1 MEAARGK
8 VVCRLGVEAMF
19 REAVNVEPVRGKD
32 HAVLGRAMP
41 PSPGPVSPWA
51 YSVQEA
57 ADALVFRETMDVEAG
72 RGKETGAEALFN
84 QPGGWVDGSRRVR
97 L

>member
-1 MEAARGK
+1 
-8 VVCRLGVEAMF
+8 
-19 REAVNVEPVRGKD
+19 
-32 HAVLGRAMP
+32 MP

-57 ADALVFRETMDVEAG
+57 ADALVFRETVDVEAGRAETVPGVEALVFRETMDVEAG

-97 L
+97 LRGPRGPPPRNS